1 MTSYRSF
8 VSPASSAESTVFLEL
23 SQSTSRTGV
32 SKGSGGGSPFPPPES
47 TPERT
52 PIHEPPPPSQFTTSF
67 ESGGSPSPALSS
79 TVAGT
84 TNTTLLSATVSPQA
98 SSSSTQDNAL
108 PLDLIIGASVTGM
121 VLGALIVTFFF
132 FYRRR
137 RAQHRA
143 QQQGVDPFNLD
154 EEKKVTSLDVPYTA
168 PGTPRTSPN
177 NNRVMDW
184 IQRNRVVSVS
194 TISSFSSPTVLES
207 VGART
212 SISAYSQVSA
222 LASGASGDLTPE
234 EGGLSRP
241 PGLDRINE

>member
-67 ESGGSPSPALSS
+67 ESGGSPSRMLCRRMVKRAHSH
-79 TVAGT
+79 
-84 TNTTLLSATVSPQA
+84 LLSATVSPQA

-121 VLGALIVTFFF
+121 VLGALIVT
-132 FYRRR
+132 
-137 RAQHRA
+137 A